1 MRILEVFAGIRI
13 SSPMKKQAIAV
24 IVGNRGFFDDRVVGE
39 GRKAILQTLKDLGI
53 EAVILDEATTKM
65 GAVESWE
72 DAGKCAELFRQHRER
87 IAGVLVT
94 LPNFGD
100 EKGIADAL
108 RLSGLDVPIL
118 VHACPDDLAVF
129 SALAGRRDAFCG
141 KFSVCDVLKQYGYRY
156 SLTSGHVMDP
166 GGAAFRA
173 EMLQFHAVC
182 RVVSGLR
189 GARIGAVGARP
200 DSFKTVRFS
209 EKLLERSGI
218 SVSTLDM
225 SQVFDPA
232 RRLADTDPRV
242 TSRVEAIKGYVPCQ
256 CAPAPSL
263 LLMAKMA
270 VILEEWMGANAI
282 DATALQC
289 WSSVQENYGINT
301 CALMSM
307 MSERLLPSACEVD
320 ISGVVTML
328 ALQLAST
335 RPAALVDWNNNYADD
350 PDRCVFFHCG
360 NWAKSLL
367 AAPEMVSA
375 EILGAAFGSANTW
388 GALDGRTAAG
398 PFTYARV
405 DTDDTNGSIKAYCGD
420 GLLTDDPLTEMS
432 GTKAVAHIPRLQQL
446 FQKVCRSGF
455 AHHAAITTG
464 HVGAALEEAFGTYL
478 GWDVFRHGGE

>member
-1 MRILEVFAGIRI
+1 
-13 SSPMKKQAIAV
+13 MKKQAIAV

-39 GRKAILQTLKDLGI
+39 GRKAVLEALTKLNI
-53 EAVILDEATTKM
+53 ETIVLDTDVTKM
-65 GAVESWE
+65 GAVETWD
-72 DAGKCAELFRQHRER
+72 DAVKCGNLFRLHRER

-100 EKGIADAL
+100 EKGIADAM

-118 VHACPDDLAVF
+118 IHACPDDLAVF

-141 KFSVCDVLKQYGYRY
+141 KFSVCDVLQQYGYKY
-156 SLTSGHVMDP
+156 SLTASHVMDP
-166 GGAAFRA
+166 SGEAFKQ
-173 EMLQFHAVC
+173 ELLKFHAVC

-209 EKLLERSGI
+209 EKLFERSGI
-218 SVSTLDM
+218 SISTLDM

-232 RRLADTDPRV
+232 RRLTDSDPRV
-242 TSRVEAIKGYVPCQ
+242 TSRVSAIKDYVPCQ
-256 CAPAPSL
+256 CAPEPSL
-263 LLMAKMA
+263 LLMAKMS
-270 VILEEWMGANAI
+270 VILEEWMDANAI

-289 WSSVQENYGINT
+289 WSSIQQNYGVNSCT
-301 CALMSM
+301 LMSM
-307 MSERLLPSACEVD
+307 MSDQLLPSACEVD

-328 ALQLAST
+328 ALQLASG
-335 RPAALVDWNNNYADD
+335 RPSALVDWNNNYADD
-350 PDRCVFFHCG
+350 PDKCVFYHCG

-367 AAPEMVSA
+367 AKPEMVSA
-375 EILGAAFGSANTW
+375 EILGAAFGNENTW

-405 DTDDTNGSIKAYCGD
+405 DTDDTNGRIKAYCGD
-420 GLLTDDPLTEMS
+420 GMLTDDPLTVMS
-432 GTKAVAHIPRLQQL
+432 GTKAVARIPELQQL
-446 FQKVCRSGF
+446 FQKVCRRGF

-464 HVGAALEEAFGTYL
+464 HVSAALEEAFGIYL
-478 GWDVFRHGGE
+478 GWDTFRH